1 MGQAHHGQSLAI
13 SLHKKVVYLS
23 RGYASLVKSICHW
36 YHTSHN
42 SSSDR
47 KFGSLELFPRPL
59 PSFLLLVD
67 VFHGG
72 VVSLPESKSRGLFSA
87 AMCKIQAS
95 KCYVEFL
102 PLVLNNKKVAS
113 YKVKA
118 SFYSCLLIVCL
129 PSESRTLNWDLE
141 TTYTYIAIGLV
152 SQVSIGPLS
161 SSPCGLLG
169 VAN

>member
-1 MGQAHHGQSLAI
+1 MAHPWLFHYTRKFCIFKQGLCI
-13 SLHKKVVYLS
+13 LGKN
-23 RGYASLVKSICHW
+23 W
-36 YHTSHN
+36 YQHTSH
-42 SSSDR
+42 SLSSDR

-72 VVSLPESKSRGLFSA
+72 VASLSEGKSRGLFSA
-87 AMCKIQAS
+87 AVCKIQAS

-102 PLVLNNKKVAS
+102 PLVLNDKKVAS
-113 YKVKA
+113 HKVKA

-141 TTYTYIAIGLV
+141 PPMLM
-152 SQVSIGPLS
+152 
-161 SSPCGLLG
+161 
-169 VAN
+169 

>member
-1 MGQAHHGQSLAI
+1 MCNYLNFGGPTDKLDGPGPPWPILGYSTTQES
-13 SLHKKVVYLS
+13 SVYLW
-23 RGYASLVKSICHW
+23 GYASLIKSICHW
-36 YHTSHN
+36 YQHTSHN

-72 VVSLPESKSRGLFSA
+72 MASLPEGKSRGLFSA
-87 AMCKIQAS
+87 AVCKIQAS

-102 PLVLNNKKVAS
+102 PLVLNDKKVAS
-113 YKVKA
+113 HKVKA

-141 TTYTYIAIGLV
+141 PPMLM
-152 SQVSIGPLS
+152 
-161 SSPCGLLG
+161 
-169 VAN
+169 